1 MNNTKTTIT
10 INDDIKKASQIKAMQ
25 NNITLSFLIN
35 DLLNQY
41 LNRDIE
47 ISVKRHKQ
55 TQTFKDIKK
64 TNLKTPNMLIDR
76 NFIYELK

>member
-1 MNNTKTTIT
+1 MNTKTTIV
-10 INDDIKKASQIKAMQ
+10 ISDDIKKASQIKAMQ

-47 ISVKRHKQ
+47 ISIKKHKQ
-55 TQTFKDIKK
+55 AQTFKDIKK

-76 NFIYELK
+76 DFIYELK